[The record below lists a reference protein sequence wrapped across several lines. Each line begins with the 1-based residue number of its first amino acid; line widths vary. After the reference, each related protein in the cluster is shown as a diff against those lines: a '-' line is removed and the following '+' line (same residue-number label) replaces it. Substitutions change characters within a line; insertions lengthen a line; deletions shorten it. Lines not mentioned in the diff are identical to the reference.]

1 MVSLDIAQAADA
13 ERWAA
18 EIIGRLDVMK
28 VLLVYAFSF
37 LVITSGCQPA
47 PDIQSEA
54 TNTMKPVITPTWE
67 EVYIG
72 EPVKFNV
79 KETFPL
85 FCTNQD
91 QFSIIQILD
100 NGYRRVLKLEH
111 SCFGI
116 VGSGVDE
123 YCENGK
129 IVRNYQGNCSDAISC
144 IENYSVN
151 YEFNWDQQ
159 EYVMVTEDCEG
170 KTIRRESRQQVP
182 AGEYQVI
189 VNNKVIKEFVIV
201 QNDHKP

>member
-1 MVSLDIAQAADA
+1 
-13 ERWAA
+13 
-18 EIIGRLDVMK
+18 MK
-28 VLLVYAFSF
+28 VLLVFAFSF
-37 LVITSGCQPA
+37 WVITSGCQPA
-47 PDIQSEA
+47 TDIQSEA
-54 TNTMKPVITPTWE
+54 INTMKPAITPSGE
-67 EVYIG
+67 EISMG
-72 EPVKFNV
+72 EPVKFTV
-79 KETFPL
+79 KETFSL

-91 QFSIIQILD
+91 QFSIIQIMD
-100 NGYRRVLKLEH
+100 SGYRRILKLEH

-116 VGSGVDE
+116 AGSGVDE

-170 KTIRRESRQQVP
+170 KTIRRESRQQAR

-189 VNNKVIKEFVIV
+189 VNNKVVKEFVIV
-201 QNDHKP
+201 QTDYIP